1 MSIKPIIL
9 CGGSGT
15 RLWPESRK
23 KLPKQFINFFGK
35 DNLLDLT
42 LKRISLLKNIKSPII
57 ISNEEYR
64 FHIAK
69 SLEKFSIDGNCI
81 FEPIGRNTTAAI
93 YISSILSN
101 HNDEL
106 LFLPSDHLIKNDEL
120 FIKTVENTLKY
131 KLENQWAIFGIQPNE
146 PHIGYG
152 YIKIN
157 NNSDQNNILK
167 KVLKFTEK
175 PKIDVAKYYIE
186 NNFLWNAGIFMGK
199 SRMIINSI
207 KKFAPNIAN
216 KCDIAIINGRF
227 EYNNKNVY
235 FNLNDFKKIPS
246 LSIDFSVIEKADNV
260 YCTKCEFDWNDLGNW
275 DSLIKYKKNITS
287 NKKVVQIDSKNN
299 FIKSNKKVIATVGIK
314 NSIIVDTNDAIL
326 IAKKT
331 KSEKVKNVVEELS
344 KSKIFEAFENNFE
357 IRPWGKFENLFET
370 KNCKIKQL
378 TIDPKKSLSLQYHN
392 FRSEHWLVIKGKA
405 KVIVD
410 DKEFNLKKGNSIDIP
425 QKSIHRIIN
434 ETKSEL
440 IIIEIQMGTYFGEDD
455 IIRID
460 DQYGR

>member
-1 MSIKPIIL
+1 MSIRPIIL
-9 CGGSGT
+9 CGGTGT
-15 RLWPESRK
+15 RLWPERRK
-23 KLPKQFINFFGK
+23 KLPKQFINFFSK

-42 LKRISLLKNIKSPII
+42 LKRVSLIKNVKTPII
-57 ISNEEYR
+57 VSNEEYR
-64 FHIAK
+64 FHISKA
-69 SLEKFSIDGNCI
+69 LEKYSINGTCI

-101 HNDEL
+101 QKDEL

-120 FIKTVENTLKY
+120 FRNTIENAFKV
-131 KLENQWAIFGIQPNE
+131 KSDNQWVIFGIQPNE
-146 PHIGYG
+146 PHTGYG
-152 YIKIN
+152 YIKTK
-157 NNSDQNNILK
+157 NNSDTQNILK

-175 PKIDVAKYYIE
+175 PGIDVAKYYLK
-186 NNFLWNAGIFMGK
+186 NNFLWNAGIFMGNSK
-199 SRMIINSI
+199 MIINSI
-207 KKFAPNIAN
+207 NKFAPDIAK
-216 KCDIAIINGRF
+216 KCDVAIKNAKF
-227 EYNNKNVY
+227 EKNNNIY
-235 FNLNDFKKIPS
+235 FNLNDFKNIPS
-246 LSIDFSVIEKADNV
+246 VSIDVSVIEKANNV
-260 YCTKCEFDWNDLGNW
+260 YCAKCDFDWDDLGNW
-275 DSLIKYKKNITS
+275 DSLIKYKKNRTS

-314 NSIIVDTNDAIL
+314 NSIIIDTNDAIL

-331 KSEKVKNVVEELS
+331 KSEKVKNVVDELS

-370 KNCKIKQL
+370 NNCKIKQL
-378 TIDPKKSLSLQYHN
+378 TVDPKKSLSLQYHN
-392 FRSEHWLVIKGKA
+392 FRSEHWLIIKGTA

-410 DKEFNLKKGNSIDIP
+410 NKEYKLKKGNSIDIP

-434 ETKSEL
+434 ETNSKL